1 MLNYGYYHVA
11 AATMP
16 LSIGDV
22 DANTAQIIRIAN
34 SCAPDTQLIVFPE
47 LCVCGYT
54 CGDLFFESLLL
65 DACEQALDT
74 LRQEIREDLV
84 CIVGVP
90 LRQHGRLFNCAA
102 VIFDHEIIGIQVK
115 SYLPNYNEFYEKRW
129 FSDSFELQDETITLN
144 GKTIPFTARLMV
156 RDETSGA
163 MIGIDVCEDLWVPIP
178 PSSLHA
184 LAGAN
189 VIVNLSASNETIG
202 KDRYR
207 RDLVRAQSARC
218 SFGYVYCSAG
228 KDESTSDLVFSGHRI
243 IAECGNV
250 ISEARFGDEREILY
264 GEIDLERCEQD
275 RIRLNTAMKTPVDTE
290 AICVSIRS
298 SAIKRPLR
306 LTRHIPARPFVP
318 ANSADRSR
326 RCRKIR
332 AIQASGLAQRLRKI
346 HCQHLVLGISG
357 GLDST
362 LALIIAVEAFR
373 MNALPSENIIAV
385 TMPGFGT
392 TKRTHANSTSLMD
405 LFHVTCMEVS
415 IHDAVSQHFQDIRHD
430 AEVHDITYENAQA
443 RERTQILMDLANQ
456 HDAIVLGT
464 GDLSELA
471 LGWCTYNGD
480 HMSMYAVNASIPKT
494 LVRYMVESYAE
505 EQRDKGN
512 MALADTLIDICDT
525 PVSPELLP
533 PTSDGEIAQKTEET
547 IGSYDLHDFF
557 LYHLLRNHF
566 APRKIYALAQIAFPD
581 HSPARILDTLKTF
594 YRRFFTQ
601 QFKRNCM
608 PDGVKVGSACL
619 SPRGDWRMPS
629 DASYALWMK
638 ELEELSS

>member
-228 KDESTSDLVFSGHRI
+228 KMRAPATS
-243 IAECGNV
+243 
-250 ISEARFGDEREILY
+250 
-264 GEIDLERCEQD
+264 
-275 RIRLNTAMKTPVDTE
+275 
-290 AICVSIRS
+290 S
-298 SAIKRPLR
+298 SAV
-306 LTRHIPARPFVP
+306 TG
-318 ANSADRSR
+318 SSR
-326 RCRKIR
+326 
-332 AIQASGLAQRLRKI
+332 
-346 HCQHLVLGISG
+346 
-357 GLDST
+357 
-362 LALIIAVEAFR
+362 
-373 MNALPSENIIAV
+373 NAE
-385 TMPGFGT
+385 M
-392 TKRTHANSTSLMD
+392 
-405 LFHVTCMEVS
+405 
-415 IHDAVSQHFQDIRHD
+415 
-430 AEVHDITYENAQA
+430 
-443 RERTQILMDLANQ
+443 
-456 HDAIVLGT
+456 
-464 GDLSELA
+464 
-471 LGWCTYNGD
+471 
-480 HMSMYAVNASIPKT
+480 
-494 LVRYMVESYAE
+494 
-505 EQRDKGN
+505 
-512 MALADTLIDICDT
+512 
-525 PVSPELLP
+525 
-533 PTSDGEIAQKTEET
+533 
-547 IGSYDLHDFF
+547 
-557 LYHLLRNHF
+557 
-566 APRKIYALAQIAFPD
+566 
-581 HSPARILDTLKTF
+581 
-594 YRRFFTQ
+594 
-601 QFKRNCM
+601 
-608 PDGVKVGSACL
+608 
-619 SPRGDWRMPS
+619 
-629 DASYALWMK
+629 
-638 ELEELSS
+638 

>member
-11 AATMP
+11 AALMP
-16 LSIGDV
+16 LCIGDV
-22 DANTAQIIRIAN
+22 SANAAQIERIAN

-47 LCVCGYT
+47 LSICGYT

-65 DACEQALDT
+65 DACEKALQT
-74 LRQEIREDLV
+74 LCASIRENLICV
-84 CIVGVP
+84 VGVP
-90 LRQHGRLFNCAA
+90 LRQNGRLYNCAA
-102 VIFDHEIIGIQVK
+102 VIFNHEIIGIQVK

-129 FSDSFELQDETITLN
+129 FSDSFELSEETIELN
-144 GKTIPFTARLMV
+144 GKTIPFTSRLLIQ
-156 RDETSGA
+156 DDTSGA
-163 MIGIDVCEDLWVPIP
+163 VIGIDVCEDLWVPIP

-184 LAGAN
+184 LSGAN

-202 KDRYR
+202 KERYR

-218 SFGYVYCSAG
+218 NFGYIYCSAG

-243 IAECGNV
+243 IAECGSV
-250 ISEARFGDEREILY
+250 ISEAAFDDETEILY

-275 RIRLNTAMKTPVDTE
+275 RIRLNTAMRSPLHNDPVRVRISSNAPAQGTLNL
-290 AICVSIRS
+290 VRSIS
-298 SAIKRPLR
+298 S
-306 LTRHIPARPFVP
+306 HPFVP
-318 ANSADRSR
+318 ADSADRSR
-326 RCRKIR
+326 RCHEIR

-346 HCQHLVLGISG
+346 HCSHLVLGISG

-362 LALIIAVEAFR
+362 LALIIAAEAFR
-373 MNALPSENIIAV
+373 MNGLPPENIIAV

-392 TKRTHANSTSLMD
+392 TTRTHTNSTSLMD
-405 LFHVTCMEVS
+405 LFHVTSMEVP

-430 AEVHDITYENAQA
+430 ANVHDITYENAQA

-494 LVRYMVESYAE
+494 LVRYMVESYAQ
-505 EQRDKGN
+505 EQREQGN
-512 MALADTLIDICDT
+512 TALADTLLDICDT

-533 PTSDGEIAQKTEET
+533 PTSEGVIAQKTEET

-566 APRKIYALAQIAFPD
+566 APRKIYALAKIAFSDRDP
-581 HSPARILDTLKTF
+581 SLILSTLKTF

-608 PDGVKVGSACL
+608 PDGVKVGSVCL

-629 DASYALWMK
+629 DASFALWMN
-638 ELEELSS
+638 ELEEL

>member
-1 MLNYGYYHVA
+1 MNA
-11 AATMP
+11 R
-16 LSIGDV
+16 S
-22 DANTAQIIRIAN
+22 
-34 SCAPDTQLIVFPE
+34 S
-47 LCVCGYT
+47 
-54 CGDLFFESLLL
+54 
-65 DACEQALDT
+65 
-74 LRQEIREDLV
+74 
-84 CIVGVP
+84 
-90 LRQHGRLFNCAA
+90 
-102 VIFDHEIIGIQVK
+102 
-115 SYLPNYNEFYEKRW
+115 
-129 FSDSFELQDETITLN
+129 
-144 GKTIPFTARLMV
+144 TARS
-156 RDETSGA
+156 TWNA
-163 MIGIDVCEDLWVPIP
+163 
-178 PSSLHA
+178 
-184 LAGAN
+184 AN
-189 VIVNLSASNETIG
+189 KT
-202 KDRYR
+202 
-207 RDLVRAQSARC
+207 
-218 SFGYVYCSAG
+218 
-228 KDESTSDLVFSGHRI
+228 
-243 IAECGNV
+243 
-250 ISEARFGDEREILY
+250 
-264 GEIDLERCEQD
+264 

-318 ANSADRSR
+318 ANSADRSL

-505 EQRDKGN
+505 EQRDKRQYG
-512 MALADTLIDICDT
+512 AGRYLDRYLRHPGIARTAAADQRWRDRAED
-525 PVSPELLP
+525 
-533 PTSDGEIAQKTEET
+533 
-547 IGSYDLHDFF
+547 
-557 LYHLLRNHF
+557 
-566 APRKIYALAQIAFPD
+566 
-581 HSPARILDTLKTF
+581 
-594 YRRFFTQ
+594 
-601 QFKRNCM
+601 
-608 PDGVKVGSACL
+608 
-619 SPRGDWRMPS
+619 RGDHRF
-629 DASYALWMK
+629 L
-638 ELEELSS
+638 